1 LGEEEKVEQVR
12 EEEEVEEEVDFL
24 PQWLLQHPLEEVA
37 L

>member
-12 EEEEVEEEVDFL
+12 EEEEEVDFL